1 MLFVLNILKSSQIF
15 GRRVKIAKTAVIYRG
30 YQKPSRVM
38 AFKYP
43 DVNRDESIVD
53 NYFGVDVKDP
63 YRWLEDPD
71 YEKTQA
77 FVDVQNAIT
86 RPYIDNCPY
95 KEKIRERITKLW
107 NYPKVSVPS
116 RHGDKFYQHR
126 NTGLQNQSVIYVLAD
141 LSSEGKVFLDPNTFS
156 DDGTVALS
164 SSAFSEDGKTFAYG
178 LSSSG
183 SDWIEI
189 KFKDVETGVNYDE
202 VLKKVKYSSLT
213 WMHDNKGFF
222 YGAYL
227 DQIGKADGSETK
239 SSENQKLYYH
249 YLGTDQSKDV
259 VVVEFEDPQLR
270 MGAHVSDCGKYLM
283 VTPIKGCKNNLLY
296 YAKLENN
303 EKITKKLDLIPIVT
317 EFQADYEYITNND
330 SKFIFRTNKNAPNY
344 RIVTIDLNKPEEAS
358 WTDLIPEHTKDVLD
372 WAHVIN
378 NNMLV
383 VCYLQDVKNVLQ
395 IYDLNTGKKLHDF
408 KVDVGTIASIS
419 GKRKH
424 TEMFYS
430 FVSFLTPNI
439 IHKVTFDKEIT
450 DTVYHETKVGDLDSS
465 AYETRQV
472 FYKSK
477 DGTEIPMFI
486 INKKGASKDGNQPCL
501 LYGYGGFNVNLTP
514 SFSVSRLIFINHF
527 NGIYA
532 LANIRGGGE
541 YGDKWHNGGRFEN
554 KQNCFD
560 DFQCAAKY
568 LVEQKYTGVNKLTIQ
583 GGSNGG
589 LLVAA
594 CINQAPELFGA
605 AICQV
610 GVLDMLRYHKFTIG
624 YAWKSD
630 YGCSETEE
638 HFNYL
643 YKYSPLHNIRVP
655 DNDQQY
661 PATLLLTADHD
672 DRVVPLHSLKFI
684 AQLQH
689 QLGKIQTQTNP
700 LMIRIET
707 RAGHGAGKPTSK
719 IIDEV
724 TDIFCFISKS
734 LHLDFNEE

>member
-1 MLFVLNILKSSQIF
+1 
-15 GRRVKIAKTAVIYRG
+15 
-30 YQKPSRVM
+30 M

-43 DVNRDESIVD
+43 EVARDESVVD
-53 NYFGVDVKDP
+53 DYFGTQVKDP

-71 YEKTQA
+71 SEKTQA
-77 FVDVQNAIT
+77 FVDAQNALT
-86 RPYIDNCPY
+86 RPYLDSCPY
-95 KEKIRERITKLW
+95 KEKLREHITKLW
-107 NYPKVSVPS
+107 NYPKSSIPF
-116 RHGDKFYQHR
+116 RHGDKYYQHR
-126 NTGLQNQSVIYVLAD
+126 NTGLQNQSVIYVLDD
-141 LSSEGKVFLDPNTFS
+141 LKSEGKIFLDPNTFS

-164 SSAFSEDGKTFAYG
+164 NTAFSEDGKTFAYG
-178 LSSSG
+178 LSTSG

-189 KFKDVETGVNYDE
+189 KFLNVETGENYKE

-227 DQIGKADGSETK
+227 DQTGKADGSETK

-249 YLGTDQSKDV
+249 LLGTDQSQDI

-270 MGAHVSDCGKYLM
+270 MSAHVSDCGKYLV

-296 YAKLENN
+296 YAELRDDYKVEG
-303 EKITKKLDLIPIVT
+303 KLDLKPIVT
-317 EFQADYEYITNND
+317 EFNADYEYITNND
-330 SKFIFRTNKNAPNY
+330 RKFYFRTNKNAANY
-344 RIVTIDLNKPEEAS
+344 RVVMIDLDKPEEEA
-358 WTDLIPEHTKDVLD
+358 WEDLIPENPKDVLD
-372 WAHVIN
+372 WAHIVN

-383 VCYLQDVKNVLQ
+383 VCYLKDVKNVMQ
-395 IYDLNTGKKLHDF
+395 IHDLISGKKLYDF
-408 KVDVGTIASIS
+408 KLDVGTIGGIS

-430 FVSFLTPNI
+430 FGSFLTPNI
-439 IHKVTFDKEIT
+439 VHQVTFDNDKIE
-450 DTVYHETKVGDLDSS
+450 DTVYHETKVGDLDPSI
-465 AYETRQV
+465 YETQQV
-472 FYKSK
+472 FYTSK
-477 DGTEIPMFI
+477 DGTKIPMFI
-486 INKKGASKDGNQPCL
+486 INKKGLVKDGTKPCL

-514 SFSVSRLIFINHF
+514 SFGVSRLIFINHF
-527 NGIYA
+527 DGIFA

-541 YGDKWHNGGRFEN
+541 YGDNWHNGGRFEN

-560 DFQCAAKY
+560 DFQYAAKY
-568 LVEQKYTGVNKLTIQ
+568 LVEQKYTSVDKLTIQ

-594 CINQAPELFGA
+594 CINQTPELFGA

-630 YGCSETEE
+630 YGCSEVEDQ
-638 HFNYL
+638 FKYL
-643 YKYSPLHNIRVP
+643 YKYSPLHNIKVP
-655 DNDQQY
+655 ENGQY
-661 PATLLLTADHD
+661 PSTLLLTADHD

-689 QLGKIQTQTNP
+689 QVGRAESQKNP
-700 LMIRIET
+700 LLIRIET

-724 TDIFCFISKS
+724 TDTFCFIGRS
-734 LHLDFNEE
+734 LNLNFKD